1 MPSLFGSKRRRPP
14 NQPLTTSTAHSDAA
28 TAALSAFSRRESTP
42 SLSEAAAAAALKA
55 RPHTPTDV
63 SSIVSKRRSARR
75 SASNSSRGTASPH
88 PPLER
93 AGSAGSMRDR
103 TFRSASPHGRQ
114 PTGGANGAAVQ
125 PAEYDAPPVPSIPRT
140 AQAPQQQQAPQ
151 RVGSLRIASTPVRVA
166 SQKLKDGGAKGT
178 GTWFGAPAV
187 GDLSNV
193 RTSDAALA
201 TTGPATAPPK
211 DPCARPESRSSVNF
225 SYPSRLR
232 LGSSPPPSPMAE
244 EHEPRQLES
253 TAQSQVRTKRS
264 SMTTSQPT
272 RKTSTRQRP
281 ASTSSTSDM
290 VYDPNSRRMVSRA
303 ELMAL
308 EQILDDAEPRQSPK
322 KKKLSRAGSHLS
334 RGSVSRTQTAEPTQP
349 NPESVPASPVVRQE
363 HTPPSTSGYIEV
375 QQPVAGSDCVG
386 PDYEGKERVEQPVQ
400 SRASTDGG
408 REVASPS
415 NYLPEVVVARRA
427 ETSSPPEGRPS
438 YMLGKRPSIIEEQ
451 VEMEASEYERPPSPL
466 ALAGAVESVGTRQY
480 ISEQPAAAPEPRQP
494 QQAPQQSAQPARAI
508 VSPAELSAEAPD
520 VVPINEISEEKP
532 SSPVEPRQAHTIR
545 SQRTHSNSPVRV
557 AHFGPV
563 QRTLSVRHSPP
574 PRSISPRKSA
584 LKQHSPP
591 RSTSSDDGPES
602 SATSPTHEDAALAR
616 KKSVRVSFNDKETV
630 VGNDEPADAPS
641 PKAESPRASSPPS
654 SGRRTWFSNIGRS
667 KKKDLPSFDDDE
679 VMKPRPA
686 LPSFGSVREKKKPRE
701 EEERPLV
708 RPADPTNLAHS
719 PESPIARL
727 GAGSANG
734 GNKNGLGQSN
744 DRVIGGVIS
753 QDCASRIPANTS
765 RFREPL
771 PPVVT
776 SREGSGYISNTDSSS
791 DSDEE
796 LLRDTP
802 TLSSQPSGATS
813 VSVPD
818 PESESKSTNG
828 FVSSSTIVTSSARTP
843 TIQAEASS
851 SQTPVADSR
860 NPGPVPMPTAAVPAI
875 AISAP
880 SPRLDEGQKP
890 TLVKTV
896 ALPGGFPDD
905 DENEHASAQQTSP
918 GQATNDTQPASARQV
933 TFELV
938 SQALDTKST
947 IHTPATV
954 AATHSAMTDDSDSD
968 GSSIYSDAYEDPADM
983 DNDGFQS
990 IDAILESPVVA
1001 NASASPLRDGAPV
1014 EVSEAEPVM
1023 QRPPTPVASP
1033 APEVVARAVPFHPLD
1048 DWEAAKAFWR
1058 GLTADKRAQLER
1070 EAAEEAGAEAD
1081 LDQEAKVEA
1090 AKPRRKKSVEKRQAE
1105 KRAIQESAHGNP
1117 ERVYMAKP
1125 GTKVE
1130 GYVASPVLRK
1140 SMRQEEPREA
1150 APTGRPVLR
1159 KSMRGKATAEPQRP
1173 STSYASPDARPSA
1186 ALGRPMT
1193 SHVSTTQAAAG
1204 AAHRTHDRT
1213 NSDASSL
1220 PQRSGAM
1227 TSFFPAV
1234 LKRRGSTSSE
1244 SSFRRSTTRRASA
1257 AFGKDES
1264 GGFSMRRTL
1273 RGAAS
1278 PEQEQVE
1285 PSRRFSLRS
1294 FSPADSTRRGQM
1306 AQSPPV
1312 SFNNQQRMRSSLRD
1326 GKSKDSKPK
1335 GDGSGIHIPSLFR
1348 PKSSK
1353 GKKSSR
1359 FDDSSDEE
1367 GGVGGSGFRSRFE
1380 DSSDDE
1386 TTAPPAPLPAMS
1398 TKTLRS
1404 GASSSRPQTVREEA
1418 ESPDLP
1424 DSDDDEKPVAP
1435 VRATVGRAT
1444 SSGSGRLS
1452 RQAPNMAH
1460 QNSRS
1465 GRGAALGTSLMKS
1478 GSISSTPA
1486 GGSPPVSSTGR
1497 RGNFMSTV
1505 LRRKKTGGNEP
1516 GKIQRGE
1523 VMDSAARRDTALER
1537 SAQELSALRLQ
1548 RRTAFMSMVPT
1559 MQRSHSD
1566 QPDQDWPLATPV
1578 DGDDEEKTIASSRP
1592 SFAKRRSFSQGDA
1605 ISRVTNDDALVLVP
1619 DNMDEAALAT
1629 GAGPQ
1634 KKKKRFPALRR
1645 MFRLDD

>member
-1 MPSLFGSKRRRPP
+1 MSSLFSSKRRRPP

-75 SASNSSRGTASPH
+75 SASNSSHGTASPR

-103 TFRSASPHGRQ
+103 AFRSPSPHGRQ
-114 PTGGANGAAVQ
+114 PVGGANGASAQ
-125 PAEYDAPPVPSIPRT
+125 PTEYDAPPVPSIPRVV
-140 AQAPQQQQAPQ
+140 QASQQQAPQ
-151 RVGSLRIASTPVRVA
+151 GVGSLRITSTPVRVA
-166 SQKLKDGGAKGT
+166 SQKLKDGSAKGT
-178 GTWFGAPAV
+178 GTWFGAPSV

-193 RTSDAALA
+193 RTSDTASA
-201 TTGPATAPPK
+201 TTGPVTAPPK
-211 DPCARPESRSSVNF
+211 DPYPRPESRSSVNF

-232 LGSSPPPSPMAE
+232 LGSPPPPSLMVE
-244 EHEPRQLES
+244 ENEPRQLES
-253 TAQSQVRTKRS
+253 VAQSQARAKRS

-272 RKTSTRQRP
+272 RRTSTRQRP
-281 ASTSSTSDM
+281 ASTSATSDM

-334 RGSVSRTQTAEPTQP
+334 RGSVSRTQVAEPVQP
-349 NPESVPASPVVRQE
+349 HPEPAPASPVVTQE
-363 HTPPSTSGYIEV
+363 YAPPATSGYIEV
-375 QQPVAGSDCVG
+375 QQPVVDSDCVG
-386 PDYEGKERVEQPVQ
+386 PASEGKERVEQPVQ
-400 SRASTDGG
+400 SRASTDRG

-427 ETSSPPEGRPS
+427 ETSSPPEGRPTS

-451 VEMEASEYERPPSPL
+451 VEMEASEYERPPSLL
-466 ALAGAVESVGTRQY
+466 AQAGAVEPVSTRQHTY
-480 ISEQPAAAPEPRQP
+480 DQPAAAPEPRQP
-494 QQAPQQSAQPARAI
+494 PQAPQQNSQPVRAT
-508 VSPAELSAEAPD
+508 VSPAELSAEALD
-520 VVPINEISEEKP
+520 VTHMNEISEEKP
-532 SSPVEPRQAHTIR
+532 PSPVEPRQAHTIR

-591 RSTSSDDGPES
+591 RSNSSDDGPES

-630 VGNDEPADAPS
+630 VRSDEPADAPS
-641 PKAESPRASSPPS
+641 RQTESPNASSPPS
-654 SGRRTWFSNIGRS
+654 SGRRTWFSNMGRS
-667 KKKDLPSFDDDE
+667 KKKDVASFDDDE

-708 RPADPTNLAHS
+708 RPADPANLAHS
-719 PESPIARL
+719 PEAPTARPSTGL
-727 GAGSANG
+727 SDG
-734 GNKNGLGQSN
+734 GNKNGLGPSG
-744 DRVIGGVIS
+744 DRAIGGVLS
-753 QDCASRIPANTS
+753 QDYASRIPANTS

-802 TLSSQPSGATS
+802 TLSSQPSAAT
-813 VSVPD
+813 SVPD
-818 PESESKSTNG
+818 PESESKSING
-828 FVSSSTIVTSSARTP
+828 FVSPSPTIITSPVMTP
-843 TIQAEASS
+843 TIQAEASR
-851 SQTPVADSR
+851 SQKSVVDTR
-860 NPGPVPMPTAAVPAI
+860 KPGPAPTLTAAVPAI
-875 AISAP
+875 SISEP
-880 SPRLDEGQKP
+880 SSRLDERSKP
-890 TLVKTV
+890 MLGKIV

-905 DENEHASAQQTSP
+905 DDYEHTSAQQTSP
-918 GQATNDTQPASARQV
+918 SQATNDAKPASARQV
-933 TFELV
+933 TFEPV
-938 SQALDTKST
+938 SQALDSKST

-954 AATHSAMTDDSDSD
+954 AATHPAVTDDSDSD

-1001 NASASPLRDGAPV
+1001 SASVNPLRGRAPV
-1014 EVSEAEPVM
+1014 EVPEAEPVM

-1033 APEVVARAVPFHPLD
+1033 APEVVARAVPFEPLD

-1058 GLTADKRAQLER
+1058 SLTADKRAQFER

-1081 LDQEAKVEA
+1081 LEQEAKVEA

-1117 ERVYMAKP
+1117 ERVYMVRP

-1130 GYVASPVLRK
+1130 GDAASPVLRK
-1140 SMRQEEPREA
+1140 SMRQEEPQEA

-1159 KSMRGKATAEPQRP
+1159 KSMRGNAVAGQQRP
-1173 STSYASPDARPSA
+1173 STSYTSPDAQPNA
-1186 ALGRPMT
+1186 APRRPMS

-1227 TSFFPAV
+1227 TSFFPPV

-1257 AFGKDES
+1257 AFGKGES

-1273 RGAAS
+1273 RSAAS
-1278 PEQEQVE
+1278 PEQEQGE

-1306 AQSPPV
+1306 APPPPV

-1326 GKSKDSKPK
+1326 SKSKDSKVK

-1386 TTAPPAPLPAMS
+1386 AAAPPTPLPAMS

-1404 GASSSRPQTVREEA
+1404 GAGASRPQTVQEEA

-1452 RQAPNMAH
+1452 RQAPSMGH

-1478 GSISSTPA
+1478 GAISSTPA
-1486 GGSPPVSSTGR
+1486 VGSPPASPTGR
-1497 RGNFMSTV
+1497 RGSFMSTV
-1505 LRRKKTGGNEP
+1505 LRRKRTGGNEP

-1537 SAQELSALRLQ
+1537 STQELSALRAQ
-1548 RRTAFMSMVPT
+1548 RRTASMPMVPT
-1559 MQRSHSD
+1559 TQRSHSGHT
-1566 QPDQDWPLATPV
+1566 DQDWPLATPV
-1578 DGDDEEKTIASSRP
+1578 DEDDEERTIASSRP
-1592 SFAKRRSFSQGDA
+1592 SFAKRRSLSQGDA
-1605 ISRVTNDDALVLVP
+1605 ISGVANDDALVLVP
-1619 DNMDEAALAT
+1619 NNMDEAALAT